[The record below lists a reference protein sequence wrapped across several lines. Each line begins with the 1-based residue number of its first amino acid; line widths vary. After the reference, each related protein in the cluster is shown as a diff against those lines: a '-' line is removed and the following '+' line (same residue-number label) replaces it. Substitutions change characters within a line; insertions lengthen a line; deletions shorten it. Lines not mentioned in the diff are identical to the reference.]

1 MLENKELLRFYA
13 DLQEDIK
20 SSLLAEEDGTNPE
33 QIFTEIALNMLAD
46 AGETENF
53 RVCYDEKISKRGI
66 EHKLNAYSLYE
77 SYETL
82 DLFITI
88 YNSDYAIKSIPKPD
102 IDKSLARLSKFFQNS
117 INKSYVNEVE
127 ESSEI
132 FDLANTLCNVPEI
145 KENLVRVNTVLLTNG
160 EYKGD
165 VKKTQ
170 KIDGY
175 RFFYR
180 VVDINYLFN
189 LSEKS
194 RIPIEIDFL
203 EMGIPLPCISSNVEI
218 EGYKTYLAIIPGS
231 VLAHIYELYGLRLL
245 EQNVRS
251 FLQFSG
257 KINRGI
263 RNTILKEPHMFLAFN
278 NGIATTAEEVR
289 LIDLPGGNGKAI
301 SFVKDFQIV
310 NGGQTTA
317 AIYHSWKKY
326 KADITNIYAQMKLTI
341 IKNSDHISET
351 VARIAE
357 YANTQNKISISDLSS
372 NKESLVKL
380 EHLSRTVWAPPK
392 AGESHQTRWFFER
405 ARGQYRNER
414 IKQGFT
420 PAKRKAFDLKNPRNQ
435 MFTKELLAKYINS
448 FGEVYKNKKLVIGPH
463 IVVRGS
469 QKNYSQFMLYNFP
482 ENPDAIYFQDVIA
495 KAIIFKSAE
504 KVYGI
509 KPNSIG
515 DMRYITVPYSIAWLV
530 NKTDSKLN
538 LYYIWK
544 SQELSNEFKNLLHIL
559 MIQVDEFIRKTAPG
573 ALYGEWAKKEECWT
587 SVKNQSFNNIKIE
600 NIRKYLKSNIDDSD
614 RNPDGQETD
623 TRIIQE
629 KLREI
634 KELGAENWKT
644 IYLWCKQNESIS
656 LFLTDIAHN
665 IGRKLRD
672 SITLSSKEILSGS
685 MLLEQIA
692 QKSNILHD
700 IYKENNDKNI

>member
-1 MLENKELLRFYA
+1 LLENKEILRFYTEI
-13 DLQEDIK
+13 QEDIK
-20 SSLLAEEDGTNPE
+20 SSLLTEEEGANPE
-33 QIFTEIALNMLAD
+33 QIFTEIALSMLAD
-46 AGETENF
+46 AGETENC

-77 SYETL
+77 NYETL

-88 YNSDYAIKSIPKPD
+88 YNSDSVIETVTKAD
-102 IDKSLARLSKFFQNS
+102 AEKSLARLSKVFHNTV
-117 INKSYVNEVE
+117 NKSYVNEIE

-132 FDLANTLCNVPEI
+132 FDLANTLSHLPEI
-145 KENLVRVNTVLLTNG
+145 KKNLVRINAVLLTNG

-165 VKKTQ
+165 VKTSQ
-170 KIDGY
+170 KVAGY
-175 RFFYR
+175 PFFNR

-194 RIPIEIDFL
+194 RIPLEIDFQ
-203 EMGIPLPCISSNVEI
+203 EMGIPLPCISSNMEL
-218 EGYKTYLAIIPGS
+218 EGYQSYLAIIPGS

-289 LIDLPGGNGKAI
+289 LIDLPEGNGKAI

-317 AIYHSWKKY
+317 AIYHTWKKHQ
-326 KADITNIYAQMKLTI
+326 ADITNIYVQMKLTT
-341 IKNSDHISET
+341 IKNPDQFSET
-351 VARIAE
+351 VARISE

-372 NKESLVKL
+372 NKESLVQL

-414 IKQGFT
+414 IRQGFT
-420 PAKRKAFDLKNPRNQ
+420 PAKRKAFDLKNPRKQ
-435 MFTKELLAKYINS
+435 MFTKELLAKYVNS
-448 FGEVYKNKKLVIGPH
+448 YGEVYKNRKLVIGPY

-469 QKNYSQFMLYNFP
+469 QKNYSQFLLNNFP
-482 ENPDAIYFQDVIA
+482 DKPDAIYFQDVVA

-504 KVYGI
+504 QVYGI

-530 NKTDSKLN
+530 NKVDYKLD
-538 LYYIWK
+538 LYSIWK
-544 SQELSNEFKNLLHIL
+544 MQNLSDDFQKFLYDL
-559 MIQVDEFIRKTAPG
+559 MVQINAFIKENAPG
-573 ALYGEWAKKEECWT
+573 ALYGEWAKKEECWLA
-587 SVKNQSFNNIKIE
+587 VKKQSFNIDIEGIK
-600 NIRKYLKSNIDDSD
+600 KYLKSKEDDSD
-614 RNPDGQETD
+614 RNPDGQEKN
-623 TRIIQE
+623 TRILQE
-629 KLREI
+629 KLKEI
-634 KELGAENWKT
+634 KELGAANWKT
-644 IYLWCKQNESIS
+644 IYLWCKQNEAIS
-656 LFLTDIAHN
+656 LFLTDMAHT

-672 SITLSSKEILSGS
+672 SITLSSKEILAGS

-692 QKSNILHD
+692 QKSSILQD
-700 IYKENNDKNI
+700 IYAEQNSEDI

>member
-1 MLENKELLRFYA
+1 MLENKELLRFYTEI
-13 DLQEDIK
+13 QEDIK
-20 SSLLAEEDGTNPE
+20 SSLLAEEEGANPE

-46 AGETENF
+46 AGETENS

-66 EHKLNAYSLYE
+66 EHKINAYSLYE
-77 SYETL
+77 NYETL

-88 YNSDYAIKSIPKPD
+88 YNPYSAIETIPKPD
-102 IDKSLARLSKFFQNS
+102 AEKSLSRLSKFFNNAL
-117 INKSYVNEVE
+117 NKSYVNEIE

-132 FDLANTLCNVPEI
+132 FDLANTLYNVPEI
-145 KENLVRVNTVLLTNG
+145 KENLVRINAVLLTNG

-165 VKKTQ
+165 VKTSQ
-170 KIDGY
+170 KVAGY
-175 RFFYR
+175 PIFNR

-194 RIPIEIDFL
+194 RIPIEIDFQ
-203 EMGIPLPCISSNVEI
+203 EMGIPLPCISSNI
-218 EGYKTYLAIIPGS
+218 ELKGYQSYLAIIPGS
-231 VLAHIYELYGLRLL
+231 VLAYIYELYGLRLL

-263 RNTILKEPHMFLAFN
+263 RNTILNEPHMFLAFN

-289 LIDLPGGNGKAI
+289 LVDLPGGNGKAV

-317 AIYHSWKKY
+317 AIYHSWKKH
-326 KADITNIYAQMKLTI
+326 KADITNIYVQMKLTT
-341 IKNSDHISET
+341 IKNPDQFSET
-351 VARIAE
+351 VARISE

-372 NKESLVKL
+372 NKKSLVQL

-392 AGESHQTRWFFER
+392 TGESYQTRWFFER

-414 IKQGFT
+414 IRQGFT
-420 PAKRKAFDLKNPRNQ
+420 PAKRKAFDFKNPRKQ
-435 MFTKELLAKYINS
+435 MFTKELLAKYVNS
-448 FGEVYKNKKLVIGPH
+448 YGEVYKNRKLVIGPH

-469 QKNYSQFMLYNFP
+469 QKNYSQFLLYNFP
-482 ENPDAIYFQDVIA
+482 DKPDAIYFQDVVS
-495 KAIIFKSAE
+495 KAIIFKTAE

-515 DMRYITVPYSIAWLV
+515 DMRYITVPYSVAWLV
-530 NKTDSKLN
+530 NKLDYKLD
-538 LYYIWK
+538 LYSIWK
-544 SQELSNEFKNLLHIL
+544 EQNLSDNFQKLLYDL
-559 MIQVDEFIRKTAPG
+559 MFQINSFIKENAPG
-573 ALYGEWAKKEECWT
+573 ALYGEWAKKEECWNA
-587 SVKNQSFNNIKIE
+587 VKEQSFNIKIE
-600 NIRKYLKSNIDDSD
+600 NIKKYIKTKNDDSS
-614 RNPDGQETD
+614 RNPDEMGTD

-634 KELGAENWKT
+634 KELGADNWKT
-644 IYLWCKQNESIS
+644 IYLWCKHNESIS
-656 LFLTDIAHN
+656 LFLTDISHN

-672 SITLSSKEILSGS
+672 SITLSSKEILAGS
-685 MLLEQIA
+685 MLLEKIA
-692 QKSNILHD
+692 
-700 IYKENNDKNI
+700 KESDLLQSFYYNQDVKDM

>member
-1 MLENKELLRFYA
+1 LLENKELLRFYTEI
-13 DLQEDIK
+13 QEDIK
-20 SSLLAEEDGTNPE
+20 SSLLAEEEGANPE

-46 AGETENF
+46 AGETENS

-66 EHKLNAYSLYE
+66 EHKINAYSLYE
-77 SYETL
+77 NYETL

-88 YNSDYAIKSIPKPD
+88 YNPYSAIETIPKPD
-102 IDKSLARLSKFFQNS
+102 AEKSLSRLSKFFNNAL
-117 INKSYVNEVE
+117 NKSYVNEIE

-132 FDLANTLCNVPEI
+132 FDLANTLYNVPEI
-145 KENLVRVNTVLLTNG
+145 KENLVRINAVLLTNG

-165 VKKTQ
+165 VKTSQ
-170 KIDGY
+170 KVAGY
-175 RFFYR
+175 PIFNR

-194 RIPIEIDFL
+194 RIPIEIDFQ
-203 EMGIPLPCISSNVEI
+203 EMGIPLPCISSNI
-218 EGYKTYLAIIPGS
+218 ELKGYQSYLAIIPGS
-231 VLAHIYELYGLRLL
+231 VLAYIYELYGLRLL

-263 RNTILKEPHMFLAFN
+263 RNTILNEPHMFLAFN

-289 LIDLPGGNGKAI
+289 LVDLPGGNGKAV

-317 AIYHSWKKY
+317 AIYHSWKKH
-326 KADITNIYAQMKLTI
+326 KADITNIYVQMKLTT
-341 IKNSDHISET
+341 IKNPDQFSET
-351 VARIAE
+351 VARISE

-372 NKESLVKL
+372 NKKSLVQL

-392 AGESHQTRWFFER
+392 TGESYQTRWFFER

-414 IKQGFT
+414 IRQGFT
-420 PAKRKAFDLKNPRNQ
+420 PAKRKAFDFKNPRKQ
-435 MFTKELLAKYINS
+435 MFTKELLAKYVNS
-448 FGEVYKNKKLVIGPH
+448 YGEVYKNRKLVIGPH

-469 QKNYSQFMLYNFP
+469 QKNYSQFLLYNFP
-482 ENPDAIYFQDVIA
+482 DKPDAIYFQDVVS
-495 KAIIFKSAE
+495 KAIIFKTAE

-515 DMRYITVPYSIAWLV
+515 DMRYITVPYSVAWLV
-530 NKTDSKLN
+530 NKLDYKLD
-538 LYYIWK
+538 LYSIWK
-544 SQELSNEFKNLLHIL
+544 EQNLSDNFQKLLYDL
-559 MIQVDEFIRKTAPG
+559 MFQINSFIKENAPG
-573 ALYGEWAKKEECWT
+573 ALYGEWAKKEECWNA
-587 SVKNQSFNNIKIE
+587 VKEQSFNIKIE
-600 NIRKYLKSNIDDSD
+600 NIKKYIKTKNDDSS
-614 RNPDGQETD
+614 RNPDEMGTD

-634 KELGAENWKT
+634 KELGADNWKT
-644 IYLWCKQNESIS
+644 IYLWCKHNESIS
-656 LFLTDIAHN
+656 LFLTDISHN

-672 SITLSSKEILSGS
+672 SITLSSKEILAGS
-685 MLLEQIA
+685 MLLEKIA
-692 QKSNILHD
+692 
-700 IYKENNDKNI
+700 KESDLLQSFYYNQDVKDM

>member
-1 MLENKELLRFYA
+1 MLENKELLRFYTEI
-13 DLQEDIK
+13 QEDIK
-20 SSLLAEEDGTNPE
+20 SSLLAEEEGANPE

-46 AGETENF
+46 AGETENS

-66 EHKLNAYSLYE
+66 EHKVNAYSLYE
-77 SYETL
+77 NYETL

-88 YNSDYAIKSIPKPD
+88 YNPYSAIETIPKPD
-102 IDKSLARLSKFFQNS
+102 AEKSLSRLSKFFNNAL
-117 INKSYVNEVE
+117 NKSYVNEIE

-132 FDLANTLCNVPEI
+132 FDLANTLYNVPEI
-145 KENLVRVNTVLLTNG
+145 KENLVRINAVLLTNG

-165 VKKTQ
+165 VKTSQ
-170 KIDGY
+170 KVAGY
-175 RFFYR
+175 PIFNR

-194 RIPIEIDFL
+194 RIPIEIDFQ
-203 EMGIPLPCISSNVEI
+203 EMGIPLPCISSNI
-218 EGYKTYLAIIPGS
+218 ELKGYQSYLAIIPGS
-231 VLAHIYELYGLRLL
+231 VLAYIYELYGLRLL

-263 RNTILKEPHMFLAFN
+263 RNTILNEPHMFLAFN

-289 LIDLPGGNGKAI
+289 LVDLPGGNGKAV

-317 AIYHSWKKY
+317 AIYHSWKKH
-326 KADITNIYAQMKLTI
+326 KADITNIYVQMKLTT
-341 IKNSDHISET
+341 IKNPDQFSET
-351 VARIAE
+351 VARISE

-372 NKESLVKL
+372 NKKSLVQL

-392 AGESHQTRWFFER
+392 TGESYQTRWFFER

-414 IKQGFT
+414 IRQGFT
-420 PAKRKAFDLKNPRNQ
+420 PAKRKAFDFKNPRKQ
-435 MFTKELLAKYINS
+435 MFTKELLAKYVNS
-448 FGEVYKNKKLVIGPH
+448 YGEVYKNRKLVIGPH

-469 QKNYSQFMLYNFP
+469 QKNYSQFLLYNFP
-482 ENPDAIYFQDVIA
+482 DKPDAIYFQDVVS
-495 KAIIFKSAE
+495 KAIIFKTAE

-515 DMRYITVPYSIAWLV
+515 DMRYITVPYSVAWLV
-530 NKTDSKLN
+530 NKLDYKLD
-538 LYYIWK
+538 LYSIWK
-544 SQELSNEFKNLLHIL
+544 EQNLSDNFQKLLYDL
-559 MIQVDEFIRKTAPG
+559 MFQINSFIKENAPG
-573 ALYGEWAKKEECWT
+573 ALYGEWAKKEECWNA
-587 SVKNQSFNNIKIE
+587 VKEQSFNIKIE
-600 NIRKYLKSNIDDSD
+600 NIKKYIKTKNDDSN
-614 RNPDGQETD
+614 RNPDEMGTD

-634 KELGAENWKT
+634 KELGADNWKT
-644 IYLWCKQNESIS
+644 IYLWCKHNESIS
-656 LFLTDIAHN
+656 LFLTDISHN

-672 SITLSSKEILSGS
+672 SITLSSKEILAGS
-685 MLLEQIA
+685 MLLEEIA
-692 QKSNILHD
+692 KKSSILND
-700 IYKENNDKNI
+700 IYEKKSYEQK